1 MMSIPGSSVY
11 DLSEIHYFISGECA
25 TYCGALSLSCF
36 GGRAKVFLWLVWA
49 LRDSSVVWFTCS
61 EVVVVGLTG
70 VLLSHRRKGRAQRQY
85 LKENAML
92 NMVWGS
98 VTAYMSRERLNPLVK
113 DLRAAFGP
121 DSQVKIEVN
130 DLEVTGRDIYSV
142 RFMLNT
148 TGDVSE
154 SSIMDAVRAISQS
167 ESDRSD
173 GHVYFMDTRSMS
185 VNNSPTITLYDLSR
199 SIYPVVETDYGVYAD
214 VHSFLEFG
222 ETIVTDF

>member
-1 MMSIPGSSVY
+1 
-11 DLSEIHYFISGECA
+11 
-25 TYCGALSLSCF
+25 
-36 GGRAKVFLWLVWA
+36 
-49 LRDSSVVWFTCS
+49 
-61 EVVVVGLTG
+61 
-70 VLLSHRRKGRAQRQY
+70 
-85 LKENAML
+85 ML

-154 SSIMDAVRAISQS
+154 SSIMDAVRAISQTK
-167 ESDRSD
+167 
-173 GHVYFMDTRSMS
+173 GCVYFMDARSMS